1 MDSRTLSKLYGLNLM
16 VIERNLE
23 GITPEESF
31 FQPQSAGNCANWILG
46 HIVSTRNEVMKLIG
60 ESPLWSKEEAEPYRR
75 GSEPLTDESGALS
88 LAKMLTD
95 LRASQDKLLTALDQ
109 MSPEELGAPLEN
121 GTRYEQLAVI
131 QFHEAY
137 HAGQLGILRRLMG
150 KPCAIP

>member
-16 VIERNLE
+16 VIEKNLD

-31 FQPQSAGNCANWILG
+31 FQPHSAGNCVNWVLG
-46 HIVSTRNEVMKLIG
+46 HIVATRNQIMKLIG
-60 ESPLWSKEEAEPYRR
+60 ENPIWSKEEAAPYVR
-75 GSEPLTDESGALS
+75 GSTPLKDEETALP
-88 LAKMLTD
+88 LMKMVTD
-95 LRASQDKLLTALDQ
+95 LKASQDKLLTALRQ
-109 MSPEELGAPLEN
+109 LSPKELETPLED

-137 HAGQLGILRRLMG
+137 HAGQLGLLRRLMG

>member
-16 VIERNLE
+16 VIEKNVE
-23 GITPEESF
+23 GFTPEDSF
-31 FQPQSAGNCANWILG
+31 FQPQSEGNCANWVLG

-60 ESPLWSKEEAEPYRR
+60 ESPLWSKEETEPYRR
-75 GSEPLTDESGALS
+75 GSLPLTDESIALP

-109 MSPEELGAPLEN
+109 MSPEELEAPLED
-121 GTRYEQLAVI
+121 GTLYEQLAVI

-137 HAGQLGILRRLMG
+137 HAGQLGLLRRLIG